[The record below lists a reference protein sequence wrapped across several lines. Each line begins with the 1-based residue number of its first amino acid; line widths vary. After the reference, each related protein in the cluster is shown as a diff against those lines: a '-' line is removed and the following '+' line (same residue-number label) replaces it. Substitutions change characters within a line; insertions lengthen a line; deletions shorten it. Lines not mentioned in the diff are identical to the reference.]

1 MSCGFLALQWLVFR
15 DSHEKLSSLVVQMS
29 RQKRRET
36 AGGSEPDTKTRR
48 RKVDDVKGNNAGS
61 CTYSHLDFAIDRAV
75 SLWLSLLVML
85 PDFVKSQTRILF
97 AAIIVIIACLPACK
111 TASRESVDW
120 RKRATSV
127 TVGMTHSEVQAILP
141 PWNGPPGSYL
151 SPPVV
156 TTEGGP
162 GSAELYWV
170 AEDWQVTVKYGWPE
184 GRDRVREPVKIRQV
198 SYSNIAAHNES
209 EAN

>member
-1 MSCGFLALQWLVFR
+1 VGN
-15 DSHEKLSSLVVQMS
+15 ES
-29 RQKRRET
+29 RQVRAMEAVFQITFR
-36 AGGSEPDTKTRR
+36 AWGRSP
-48 RKVDDVKGNNAGS
+48 V
-61 CTYSHLDFAIDRAV
+61 SHLDFAVDLAV
-75 SLWLSLLVML
+75 PLWLSLLVML
-85 PDFVKSQTRILF
+85 PDFVKSQTNILF
-97 AAIIVIIACLPACK
+97 AVITVIIACIPACK
-111 TASRESVDW
+111 TKSPESVDW

-184 GRDRVREPVKIRQV
+184 GRDRVREPVKIRKV
-198 SYSNIAAHNES
+198 SYPDRATYHES